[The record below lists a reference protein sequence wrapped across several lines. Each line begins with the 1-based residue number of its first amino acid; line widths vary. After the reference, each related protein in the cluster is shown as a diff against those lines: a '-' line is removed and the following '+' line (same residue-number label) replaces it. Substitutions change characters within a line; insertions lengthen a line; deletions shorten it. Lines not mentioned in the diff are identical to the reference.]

1 MKIIA
6 SILMLGLFLSACNSD
21 KDKKAGATENNV
33 KTVLKPF
40 SDSTK
45 MDTFKVSLT
54 GNKPKEMLLTFY
66 IISFEGKE
74 IYQKVLK
81 ATDLLDNYK
90 ETVDLSKEK
99 SQRNFMTDEFNFFLD
114 DENFLEPAV
123 TADETPDQYTADKA
137 FYEELKRSNLNGFK
151 YRISKET
158 KVYIAWSA
166 LEKKVKIYYKCC

>member
-1 MKIIA
+1 MKLIVSVLA
-6 SILMLGLFLSACNSD
+6 LFLFLSACNSSSD
-21 KDKKAGATENNV
+21 QKSDHAAANI

-45 MDTFKVSLT
+45 LDSFKVELS
-54 GNKPKEMLLTFY
+54 GDKPKNMQLTFR
-66 IISFEGKE
+66 IVAFNGQE

-81 ATDLLDNYK
+81 ASDLINNYK
-90 ETVDLSKEK
+90 ETVDLSKEN
-99 SQRNFMTDEFNFFLD
+99 SQRKFMTEEFNLFFD

-123 TADETPDQYTADKA
+123 AADEKPDQYTDDKT
-137 FYEELKRSNLNGFK
+137 FYEELKRSNLNGFS